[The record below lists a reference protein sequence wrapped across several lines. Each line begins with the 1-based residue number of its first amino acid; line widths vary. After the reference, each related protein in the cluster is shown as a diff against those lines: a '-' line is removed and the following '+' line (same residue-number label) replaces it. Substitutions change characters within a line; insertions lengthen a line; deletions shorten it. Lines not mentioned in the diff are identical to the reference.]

1 MRKGERQ
8 GVGDRYRQRH
18 SDRDREN
25 DFSHFSW
32 NSLSGKYLAQSP
44 MSPLIS
50 LSMSNT
56 YQMPML

>member
-25 DFSHFSW
+25 DFSHLAET
-32 NSLSGKYLAQSP
+32 LSGKYLTQFP

-50 LSMSNT
+50 H
-56 YQMPML
+56 